1 MTRRILAS
9 LSALAATSLV
19 AITLLVFSRESA
31 PAATSA
37 AELEML
43 ATPAGPGSA
52 EPNLTVGQNG
62 KLYLS
67 WLERAPDTTTSLRF
81 SVFEG
86 SKWSPAQ
93 VIRKGRDF
101 MVNWADFP
109 AMSVHKSGKMAVHW
123 LQNHG
128 VGAYAYD
135 IRIATSSDAGK
146 TWSAGVAPH
155 VDRSSTE
162 KGFAVFWPETDGFGA
177 VWLDGRK
184 ADKAGKAPIQEMMLM
199 ATTKAGVEPAAETR
213 LDERVCDCCQT
224 TTALTS
230 DGPIIAYR
238 DRSADEIRDISV
250 VRRVGGKWTA
260 PQPVSNDNWKINACP
275 VNGPSIAAAGKR
287 VALAWYTAAN
297 DVPRVKFAFS
307 TDAGATFGAPVTID
321 EGKPSGRVA
330 TVLLTDGSALVS
342 WIERTGG
349 DTAVV
354 RVRRVTPQGRAM
366 EPTTVAPSSAG
377 AAGRESRATG
387 FPRMAA
393 SGEHI
398 YFAWTAPGRP
408 TTVQVARAKA
418 STFR

>member
-1 MTRRILAS
+1 MTKRTLIS
-9 LSALAATSLV
+9 LAALGAIGLV
-19 AITLLVFSRESA
+19 AASRDTA
-31 PAATSA
+31 PAASA
-37 AELEML
+37 AADLEML
-43 ATPAGPGSA
+43 ASPAGPGSA
-52 EPNLTVGQNG
+52 EPNLTVGANG

-86 SKWSPAQ
+86 AKWSPAM

-109 AMSVHKSGKMAVHW
+109 AMSVNKSGKLAVHW

-135 IRIATSSDAGK
+135 IRIATSTDAGK

-162 KGFAVFWPETDGFGA
+162 KGFAVFWPEADGFGA

-224 TTALTS
+224 TSALTS

-250 VRRVGGKWTA
+250 VRRVGGKWSA

-275 VNGPSIAAAGKR
+275 VNGPSIAADGKR
-287 VALAWYTAAN
+287 VALAWYTAA
-297 DVPRVKFAFS
+297 DSTPRVKLAFS
-307 TDAGATFGAPVTID
+307 TDAGATFGKPVTID

-330 TVLLTDGSALVS
+330 TVLLADGSALVS

-349 DTAVV
+349 DAASV
-354 RVRRVTPQGRAM
+354 RVRRVTPAGKTM
-366 EPTTVAPSSAG
+366 EPTSVATSSAG
-377 AAGRESRATG
+377 AANRQESRATG
-387 FPRMAA
+387 FPRMAL
-393 SGEHI
+393 SGEHV
-398 YFAWTAPGRP
+398 YFAWTEPGRP

-418 STFR
+418 SSFR

>member
-1 MTRRILAS
+1 MTRFTRMGAVAGL
-9 LSALAATSLV
+9 LAA
-19 AITLLVFSRESA
+19 AFLLTQRSPA
-31 PAATSA
+31 PAAPA
-37 AELEML
+37 AADLEML
-43 ATPAGPGSA
+43 TSPAGPGSA
-52 EPNLTVGQNG
+52 EPNLTVGANG

-86 SKWSPAQ
+86 SKWSPAR
-93 VIRKGRDF
+93 VIRSGRDF

-135 IRIATSSDAGK
+135 IRISTSSDAGK
-146 TWSAGVAPH
+146 TWTAGVAPH

-162 KGFAVFWPETDGFGA
+162 KGFAVFWPEADGFGA
-177 VWLDGRK
+177 TWLDGRK
-184 ADKAGKAPIQEMMLM
+184 ADKAAKAPIQEMMLM
-199 ATTKAGVEPAAETR
+199 ATSKAGVEPAAELR

-224 TTALTS
+224 TSALTS

-250 VRRVGGKWTA
+250 VRRVGGKWMA

-275 VNGPSIAAAGKR
+275 VNGPSIAADGKR
-287 VALAWYTAAN
+287 VALAWYTGAN

-307 TDAGATFGAPVTID
+307 TDGGATFGAPVQID

-330 TVLLTDGSALVS
+330 TVLLADGSALVS

-354 RVRRVTPQGRAM
+354 RVRRVTATGRAM

-393 SGEHI
+393 SGEHV

>member
-1 MTRRILAS
+1 MTKRILAS

-67 WLERAPDTTTSLRF
+67 WLEPAPDTTTSLRF

-86 SKWSPAQ
+86 TKWSPAQ
-93 VIRKGRDF
+93 VIRSGRDF
-101 MVNWADFP
+101 YVNWADFP
-109 AMSVHKSGKMAVHW
+109 AMSVHKSGKLAVHW
-123 LQNHG
+123 LQRHG
-128 VGAYAYD
+128 TGSYAYD

-146 TWSAGVAPH
+146 SWSAGVAPH

-224 TTALTS
+224 TSALTS

-238 DRSADEIRDISV
+238 DRSTDEIRDISV

-377 AAGRESRATG
+377 APGRESRATG